1 MSLIGLIVLI
11 VIAAVAGAIGQ
22 SLAGYSLGGCLVSA
36 VIGFIGAYLGWWLA
50 RQLGLPILFAFNID
64 GQQFP
69 VLWAIVGSAILALI
83 FGALSRGRRRYY

>member
-50 RQLGLPILFAFNID
+50 RQLGLPIIFAINID